1 MLALG
6 PFMSFLNN
14 TKIKTKVVFVISL
27 MSLMSLSGISYV
39 SLQYKK
45 TDNVYSDFIAHEALA
60 AVLNARTSG
69 NLNALGMQM
78 LRASLN
84 DPASGDF
91 EAAVKTFRA
100 DRKQLEERQNKIMEL
115 VPARTDAARDILKG
129 VVEVEEIG
137 NQVIALMQA
146 GQRAE
151 AQQMALNVL
160 RKIAEVSPKISAGNE
175 QLIQVMN
182 EGRERLTA
190 STNTTIWMGLITL
203 ALVSLAVIALG
214 LFISSRGI
222 TTPIARLRARMESLA
237 AGDTATEIAGMD
249 RRDEVGQMAATVQA
263 FRESAIER
271 LRLENETEANRST
284 SEKDRIEREKQKAR
298 EAADVQFAVDN
309 LATALS
315 KIAQGDVTYRIVQ
328 PFVSSLDGIR
338 GDFNRAAEQLQS
350 TLSQVAQNAR
360 GIDAG
365 ANEIRSAADDLARRT
380 EQQAAAVEE
389 TAAALEEITT
399 TVKDATKRA
408 QEAGHLVGR
417 AKVGAEKSGEVV
429 QQAVAAMEQIATSAN
444 EISNIIGVI
453 DEIAFQTNLLALN
466 AGVEAARAGEA
477 GKGFAV
483 VAQEVRELAQRSAG
497 AAKEIKNLI
506 TTSNGQVQQGV
517 QLVGETGKALEL
529 IVTEVQEINRHVA
542 AIAESA
548 QEQSSGLQQINTA
561 VNQMDQDTQKNAA
574 MVEESTA
581 ASHGLA
587 REASSLNRLIAQ
599 FKLSE
604 GAFSEAAAPVRSAS
618 AADRPAVSPARAL
631 GGRIKAAFA
640 GNAALNTAA
649 DNWEEF

>member
-1 MLALG
+1 
-6 PFMSFLNN
+6 MSFLKN

-27 MSLMSLSGISYV
+27 MSLMSLFGIGYV
-39 SLQYKK
+39 SMQYKS
-45 TDNVYSDFIAHEALA
+45 TDAVYSDFIGHEALA

-84 DPASGDF
+84 DPTSSDF
-91 EAAVKTFRA
+91 DAAVKTFRA

-137 NQVIALMQA
+137 NQVITLAQA
-146 GQRAE
+146 GKQAE
-151 AQQMALNVL
+151 AQLMALNVL
-160 RKIAEVSPKISAGNE
+160 KKIAEVSPKISAGNE

-182 EGRERLTA
+182 DGRERLTA
-190 STNTTIWMGLITL
+190 STTTTIWTGLIAL

-214 LFISSRGI
+214 LLICSRGI

-237 AGDTATEIAGMD
+237 AGDTSSEIDGKD
-249 RRDEVGQMAATVQA
+249 RGDEVGQMAATVQA
-263 FRESAIER
+263 FRENAIER
-271 LRLENETEANRST
+271 IRLENETEANRSM
-284 SEKDRIEREKQKAR
+284 SEKDRIEREKQKAQ
-298 EAADVQFAVDN
+298 EAADIQFAVNN

-315 KIAQGDVTYRIVQ
+315 RIAEGDVTYRIAQ
-328 PFVSSLDGIR
+328 PFVPSLDGIR

-350 TLSQVAQNAR
+350 TLTQVAQNAR

-399 TVKDATKRA
+399 TVRDSTRRA
-408 QEAGHLVGR
+408 QEAGQLVGR
-417 AKVGAEKSGEVV
+417 AKIGAEKSGEVV
-429 QQAVAAMEQIATSAN
+429 QKAVSAMEQIASSAN

-466 AGVEAARAGEA
+466 AGVEAARAGDA

-483 VAQEVRELAQRSAG
+483 VAQEVRELAQRSAN

-506 TTSNGQVQQGV
+506 MTSNGQVQQGV
-517 QLVGETGKALEL
+517 QLVGETGKALQL
-529 IVTEVQEINRHVA
+529 IVSEVQEINRHVA
-542 AIAESA
+542 AISESA
-548 QEQSSGLQQINTA
+548 QEQSSGLHQINTA

-587 REASSLNRLIAQ
+587 REASSLNQLIAQ
-599 FKLSE
+599 FKLT
-604 GAFSEAAAPVRSAS
+604 EAGDADASAPVRGAS
-618 AADRPAVSPARAL
+618 AADRPAASPARAL
-631 GGRIKAAFA
+631 GGRIRAAFS
-640 GNAALNTAA
+640 GNTALKA
-649 DNWEEF
+649 DVGNWEEF

>member
-1 MLALG
+1 
-6 PFMSFLNN
+6 MSFLKN

-39 SLQYKK
+39 SLQYKN
-45 TDNVYSDFIAHEALA
+45 TDRVYSDFIANEALA

-84 DPASGDF
+84 DSAGSDF
-91 EAAVKTFRA
+91 ESAVKTFRA

-146 GQRAE
+146 GKTAE

-160 RKIAEVSPKISAGNE
+160 RKIGEVSPKISAGNE

-182 EGRERLTA
+182 DGRQQLTA
-190 STNTTIWMGLITL
+190 STDTTIWTGLIGI
-203 ALVSLAVIALG
+203 ALVSLALIALG
-214 LFISSRGI
+214 LFVSSRGI
-222 TTPIARLRARMESLA
+222 TTPIARLRERMGSLA
-237 AGDTATEIAGMD
+237 AGDTAGEIDGMD
-249 RRDEVGQMAATVQA
+249 RKDEVGQMAAAVQA
-263 FRESAIER
+263 FRENAIER
-271 LRLENETEANRST
+271 VRLENETEANRST
-284 SEKDRIEREKQKAR
+284 SEKDRIEREKQKAK

-309 LATALS
+309 LAAALS

-328 PFVSSLDGIR
+328 PFVAGLDGIR

-350 TLSQVAQNAR
+350 TLTQVAQNAR

-389 TAAALEEITT
+389 TAAALEEITI
-399 TVKDATKRA
+399 TVKDSTKRA

-429 QQAVAAMEQIATSAN
+429 QKAVAAMEQIATSAN
-444 EISNIIGVI
+444 QISNIIGVI

-466 AGVEAARAGEA
+466 AGVEAARAGDA

-506 TTSNGQVQQGV
+506 TTSNSQVEQGV
-517 QLVGETGKALEL
+517 QLVGETGRALEL
-529 IVTEVQEINRHVA
+529 IVTEVQDINRHVA

-587 REASSLNRLIAQ
+587 REASSLNGLIAQ

-604 GAFSEAAAPVRSAS
+604 GGYSEASAPVRTVSS
-618 AADRPAVSPARAL
+618 SDRPAASPARAL
-631 GGRIKAAFA
+631 GGRIRAAFS
-640 GNAALNTAA
+640 GNAALNTSA
-649 DNWEEF
+649 DSWEEF

>member
-1 MLALG
+1 
-6 PFMSFLNN
+6 MSFLKNA
-14 TKIKTKVVFVISL
+14 KIKTKVVFVISL

-39 SLQYKK
+39 SVQYKN
-45 TDNVYSDFIAHEALA
+45 TDNVYSDFIANEALA

-84 DPASGDF
+84 DPAGSDF
-91 EAAVKTFRA
+91 ESAVKTFRA

-115 VPARTDAARDILKG
+115 VPARIEAARDILKG

-137 NQVIALMQA
+137 NQVITLMQA
-146 GQRAE
+146 GKTAE

-160 RKIAEVSPKISAGNE
+160 RKIGEVSPKISAGNE

-182 EGRERLTA
+182 DGRQRLTA
-190 STNTTIWMGLITL
+190 STDTTIWTGLVGI
-203 ALVSLAVIALG
+203 ALVSLALIALG
-214 LFISSRGI
+214 LFVSSRGI
-222 TTPIARLRARMESLA
+222 TTPIARLRERMGSLA
-237 AGDTATEIAGMD
+237 AGDTASEIDGMD
-249 RRDEVGQMAATVQA
+249 RKDEVGQMAAAVQA
-263 FRESAIER
+263 FREGAIER
-271 LRLENETEANRST
+271 LRLEDETEANRSM

-350 TLSQVAQNAR
+350 TLTQVAQNAR

-389 TAAALEEITT
+389 TAAALEEITI
-399 TVKDATKRA
+399 TVKDSTKRA

-429 QQAVAAMEQIATSAN
+429 QKAVAAMEQIATSAN
-444 EISNIIGVI
+444 QISNIIGVI

-466 AGVEAARAGEA
+466 AGVEAARAGDA

-506 TTSNGQVQQGV
+506 TTSNSQVEQGV
-517 QLVGETGKALEL
+517 QLVGETGRALEL
-529 IVTEVQEINRHVA
+529 IVTEVQDINRHVA

-587 REASSLNRLIAQ
+587 REASSLNGLIAQ

-604 GAFSEAAAPVRSAS
+604 GGYSEASAPVRTVSS
-618 AADRPAVSPARAL
+618 SDRPAASPARAL
-631 GGRIKAAFA
+631 GGRIRAAFS
-640 GNAALNTAA
+640 GNAALNTSA
-649 DNWEEF
+649 DSWEEF

>member
-1 MLALG
+1 
-6 PFMSFLNN
+6 MSFLKN

-39 SLQYKK
+39 SLQYKN
-45 TDNVYSDFIAHEALA
+45 TDRVYSDFIANEALA

-84 DPASGDF
+84 DPAGSDF
-91 EAAVKTFRA
+91 ESAVKTFRA

-137 NQVIALMQA
+137 NQVITLMQA
-146 GQRAE
+146 GKTAE

-160 RKIAEVSPKISAGNE
+160 RKIGEVSPKISAGNE

-182 EGRERLTA
+182 DGRQQLSA
-190 STNTTIWMGLITL
+190 STDTTIWTGLIGI
-203 ALVSLAVIALG
+203 ALVSLALIALG
-214 LFISSRGI
+214 LFVSSRGI
-222 TTPIARLRARMESLA
+222 TTPIARLRERMGSLA
-237 AGDTATEIAGMD
+237 AGDTAGEIDGMD
-249 RRDEVGQMAATVQA
+249 RKDEVGQMAAAVQA
-263 FRESAIER
+263 FRENAIER
-271 LRLENETEANRST
+271 VRLENETEANRSA
-284 SEKDRIEREKQKAR
+284 SEKDRIEREKQKAK

-328 PFVSSLDGIR
+328 PFVAGLDGIR

-350 TLSQVAQNAR
+350 TLTQVAQNAR

-389 TAAALEEITT
+389 TAAALEEITI
-399 TVKDATKRA
+399 TVKDSTKRA

-429 QQAVAAMEQIATSAN
+429 QKAVAAMEQIATSAN
-444 EISNIIGVI
+444 QISNIIGVI

-466 AGVEAARAGEA
+466 AGVEAARAGDA

-506 TTSNGQVQQGV
+506 TTSNSQVEQGV
-517 QLVGETGKALEL
+517 QLVGETGRALEL
-529 IVTEVQEINRHVA
+529 IVTEVQDINRHVA

-587 REASSLNRLIAQ
+587 REASSLNGLIAQ

-604 GAFSEAAAPVRSAS
+604 GGYSEASSPVRTVSS
-618 AADRPAVSPARAL
+618 SDRPAASPARAL
-631 GGRIKAAFA
+631 GGRIRAAFS
-640 GNAALNTAA
+640 GNAALNTSA
-649 DNWEEF
+649 DSWEEF

>member
-1 MLALG
+1 
-6 PFMSFLNN
+6 MSFLKN

-39 SLQYKK
+39 SLQYKN
-45 TDNVYSDFIAHEALA
+45 TDNVYSDFIANEALA

-84 DPASGDF
+84 EPTSSDF
-91 EAAVKTFRA
+91 EAAVKTFKA

-129 VVEVEEIG
+129 VAEVEDIG
-137 NQVIALMQA
+137 NQVISLMQA
-146 GQRAE
+146 GKSAE

-160 RKIAEVSPKISAGNE
+160 RKITEVSPKISAGNE

-182 EGRERLTA
+182 DGRERLTA
-190 STNTTIWMGLITL
+190 STNTTIWT
-203 ALVSLAVIALG
+203 ALVSIAFVSLALIALG

-222 TTPIARLRARMESLA
+222 TTPIARLRERMGSLA
-237 AGDTATEIAGMD
+237 AGDTASEIAGMD
-249 RRDEVGQMAATVQA
+249 RRDEVGQMAAAVQA

-271 LRLENETEANRST
+271 LRLENETQANRST
-284 SEKDRIEREKQKAR
+284 SEKDRIEREKQKAK

-309 LATALS
+309 LAAALS

-350 TLSQVAQNAR
+350 TLNQVAQNAR
-360 GIDAG
+360 GIDSG
-365 ANEIRSAADDLARRT
+365 ANEIRAAADDLARRT
-380 EQQAAAVEE
+380 EQQAAGVEE

-399 TVKDATKRA
+399 TVKDSTKRA

-429 QQAVAAMEQIATSAN
+429 QKAVAAMEQIATSAN

-517 QLVGETGKALEL
+517 QLVGETGRALEL

-587 REASSLNRLIAQ
+587 REASSLNRLLAQ

-604 GAFSEAAAPVRSAS
+604 GGYSVASAS
-618 AADRPAVSPARAL
+618 VRTASPADRPAVSPARAL
-631 GGRIKAAFA
+631 GGKIKAAFS
-640 GNAALNTAA
+640 GNAALNTSP

>member
-1 MLALG
+1 
-6 PFMSFLNN
+6 MSFLKN

-27 MSLMSLSGISYV
+27 MSLMSISGISYV

-45 TDNVYSDFIAHEALA
+45 TDDVYSDFIANEALA

-84 DPASGDF
+84 DPASSDF
-91 EAAVKTFRA
+91 ESAVKTFKA
-100 DRKQLEERQNKIMEL
+100 DRKQLEERQNKIIEL

-129 VVEVEEIG
+129 VVEVEEMG

-151 AQQMALNVL
+151 AQQMALNLL
-160 RKIAEVSPKISAGNE
+160 RKMTEVSPKISAGNE

-182 EGRERLTA
+182 DGREHLTA
-190 STNTTIWMGLITL
+190 STNTTIWTALVSI
-203 ALVSLAVIALG
+203 ALVSLALIALG

-222 TTPIARLRARMESLA
+222 TTPIARLRERMGALA

-249 RRDEVGQMAATVQA
+249 RKDEVGQMAAAVQA
-263 FRESAIER
+263 FRENAIER
-271 LRLENETEANRST
+271 VRLENETEANRSS
-284 SEKDRIEREKQKAR
+284 SEKDRIEREKQKAN

-315 KIAQGDVTYRIVQ
+315 KISQGDVTYRIAQ

-365 ANEIRSAADDLARRT
+365 ANEIRSAADDLAKRT

-399 TVKDATKRA
+399 TVKDSTKRA

-417 AKVGAEKSGEVV
+417 AKIGAEQSGEVV
-429 QQAVAAMEQIATSAN
+429 QKAVAAMEQIAGSAN

-506 TTSNGQVQQGV
+506 TTSNSQVQQGV
-517 QLVGETGKALEL
+517 QLVGQTGKALEL

-587 REASSLNRLIAQ
+587 REAASLNQLLAQ

-604 GAFSEAAAPVRSAS
+604 GGYSTASAPVRAAS
-618 AADRPAVSPARAL
+618 PVDRPAASPARAL
-631 GGRIKAAFA
+631 GGKIRAAFS
-640 GNAALNTAA
+640 GNAALSTSA

>member
-1 MLALG
+1 
-6 PFMSFLNN
+6 MSFLKN

-27 MSLMSLSGISYV
+27 MSLMSIFGISYV
-39 SLQYKK
+39 SFQYKS
-45 TDNVYSDFIAHEALA
+45 TDNVYSEFIANEALA

-84 DPASGDF
+84 DPASSDF
-91 EAAVKTFRA
+91 ESAVKTFKA
-100 DRKQLEERQNKIMEL
+100 DRKQLEERQNKIIEL

-129 VVEVEEIG
+129 VAEVEEMG
-137 NQVIALMQA
+137 NQVIVLMQS

-151 AQQMALNVL
+151 AQQMALNLL
-160 RKIAEVSPKISAGNE
+160 RKMTEVSPKISAGNE

-182 EGRERLTA
+182 DGRERLTA
-190 STNTTIWMGLITL
+190 STNTTILT
-203 ALVSLAVIALG
+203 ALVSIALASLALIALG

-222 TTPIARLRARMESLA
+222 TTPIARLRERMRSLA

-249 RRDEVGQMAATVQA
+249 REDEVGQMAAAVEA
-263 FRESAIER
+263 FRENAIER
-271 LRLENETEANRST
+271 VRLENETEANRSS
-284 SEKDRIEREKQKAR
+284 SEKDRIEREKQKAK

-315 KIAQGDVTYRIVQ
+315 KISQGDVTYRIVQ
-328 PFVSSLDGIR
+328 PFVPSLDGIR

-365 ANEIRSAADDLARRT
+365 ANEIRSAADDLAKRT

-399 TVKDATKRA
+399 TVKDSTKRA

-417 AKVGAEKSGEVV
+417 AKVGAEQSGEVV
-429 QQAVAAMEQIATSAN
+429 QKAVAAMEQIAASAN

-466 AGVEAARAGEA
+466 AGVEAARAGDA

-506 TTSNGQVQQGV
+506 TTSNSQVQQGV
-517 QLVGETGKALEL
+517 QLVGQTGKALEL

-587 REASSLNRLIAQ
+587 REASSLNRLLAQ
-599 FKLSE
+599 FKLTES
-604 GAFSEAAAPVRSAS
+604 GYSAASSPVRTAS
-618 AADRPAVSPARAL
+618 PADRPAVSPARAL
-631 GGRIKAAFA
+631 GGKIKAAFS
-640 GNAALNTAA
+640 GNAALKTSP

>member
-1 MLALG
+1 
-6 PFMSFLNN
+6 MSFLKNA
-14 TKIKTKVVFVISL
+14 KIKTKVVFVISL

-39 SLQYKK
+39 SVQYKN
-45 TDNVYSDFIAHEALA
+45 TDNVYSDFIANEALA

-84 DPASGDF
+84 DPAGSDF
-91 EAAVKTFRA
+91 ESAVKTFRA

-146 GQRAE
+146 GKTTE

-160 RKIAEVSPKISAGNE
+160 RKIGEVSPKISAGNE

-182 EGRERLTA
+182 DGRQQLTA
-190 STNTTIWMGLITL
+190 STDTTIWTGLIGI
-203 ALVSLAVIALG
+203 ALVSLALIALG
-214 LFISSRGI
+214 LFVSSRGI
-222 TTPIARLRARMESLA
+222 TTPIARLRERMGSLA
-237 AGDTATEIAGMD
+237 TGDTASEIDGMD
-249 RRDEVGQMAATVQA
+249 RKDEVGQMAAAVQA
-263 FRESAIER
+263 FRENAIER
-271 LRLENETEANRST
+271 VRLENETEANRST
-284 SEKDRIEREKQKAR
+284 SEKDRIEREKQKAK

-309 LATALS
+309 LAAALS

-328 PFVSSLDGIR
+328 PFVAGLDGIR

-350 TLSQVAQNAR
+350 TLTQVAQNAR

-389 TAAALEEITT
+389 TAAALEEITI
-399 TVKDATKRA
+399 TVKDSTKRA

-429 QQAVAAMEQIATSAN
+429 QKAVAAMEQIATSAN
-444 EISNIIGVI
+444 QISNIIGVI

-466 AGVEAARAGEA
+466 AGVEAARAGDA

-506 TTSNGQVQQGV
+506 TTSNSQVEQGV
-517 QLVGETGKALEL
+517 QLVGETGRALEL
-529 IVTEVQEINRHVA
+529 IVTEVQDINRHVA

-587 REASSLNRLIAQ
+587 REASSLNGLIAQ

-604 GAFSEAAAPVRSAS
+604 GGYSEASAPVRTVSS
-618 AADRPAVSPARAL
+618 SDRPAASPARAL
-631 GGRIKAAFA
+631 GGRIRAAFS
-640 GNAALNTAA
+640 GNAALNTSA
-649 DNWEEF
+649 DSWEEF

>member
-1 MLALG
+1 
-6 PFMSFLNN
+6 MSFLKN

-39 SLQYKK
+39 SLQYKN
-45 TDNVYSDFIAHEALA
+45 TDRVYSDFIANEALA

-84 DPASGDF
+84 DPASSDF
-91 EAAVKTFRA
+91 ESAVKTFRA

-146 GQRAE
+146 GKTAE

-160 RKIAEVSPKISAGNE
+160 RKIGEVSPKISAGNE

-182 EGRERLTA
+182 DGRQQLTA
-190 STNTTIWMGLITL
+190 STDTTIWTGLIGI
-203 ALVSLAVIALG
+203 ALVSLALIALG
-214 LFISSRGI
+214 LFVSSRGI
-222 TTPIARLRARMESLA
+222 TTPIARLRERMGSLA
-237 AGDTATEIAGMD
+237 AGDTASEIDGMD
-249 RRDEVGQMAATVQA
+249 RKDEVGQMAAAVQA
-263 FRESAIER
+263 FRENAIER
-271 LRLENETEANRST
+271 VRLENETEANRST
-284 SEKDRIEREKQKAR
+284 SEKDRIEREKQKAK

-315 KIAQGDVTYRIVQ
+315 KIAEGDVTYRIVQ
-328 PFVSSLDGIR
+328 PFVAGLDGIR

-350 TLSQVAQNAR
+350 TLTQVAQNAR

-389 TAAALEEITT
+389 TAAALEEITI
-399 TVKDATKRA
+399 TVKDSTKRA

-429 QQAVAAMEQIATSAN
+429 QKAVAAMEQIATSAN
-444 EISNIIGVI
+444 QISNIIGVI

-466 AGVEAARAGEA
+466 AGVEAARAGDA

-506 TTSNGQVQQGV
+506 TTSNSQVEQGV
-517 QLVGETGKALEL
+517 QLVGETGRALEL
-529 IVTEVQEINRHVA
+529 IVTEVQDINRHVA

-587 REASSLNRLIAQ
+587 REASSLNGLIAQ

-604 GAFSEAAAPVRSAS
+604 GGYSEASAPVRTVSS
-618 AADRPAVSPARAL
+618 SDRPAASPARAL
-631 GGRIKAAFA
+631 GGRIRAAFS
-640 GNAALNTAA
+640 GNAALNTSA
-649 DNWEEF
+649 DSWEEF